1 MVQTTDTENKGKNGL
16 GIWYITLNCDNKNIH
31 IVHLNVKKWIELEP

>member
-16 GIWYITLNCDNKNIH
+16 GIWYITLNCDNKKH
-31 IVHLNVKKWIELEP
+31 THCPFECKKVD